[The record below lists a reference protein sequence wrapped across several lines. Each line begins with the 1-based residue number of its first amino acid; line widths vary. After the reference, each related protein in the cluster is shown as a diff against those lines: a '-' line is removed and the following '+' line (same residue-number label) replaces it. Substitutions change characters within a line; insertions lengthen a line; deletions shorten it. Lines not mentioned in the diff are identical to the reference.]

1 MRGLPVRA
9 VPLRIVVSGSEN
21 LTESLSLRPDL
32 AMVSR
37 AEASLDV
44 SARVAR
50 ADVLIVDTTSSPAFA
65 YEAIRSLTVE
75 TPVLALTASDDV
87 LPAIAAGASGA
98 LHKDSP
104 ADLVLAAASAIHQG
118 LAVFDRSFVS
128 RLVPTTPEAQAAQ
141 SVAPQEREELTPR
154 EQEVLALLAEGL
166 SNKEIAG
173 RLDISDHTAK
183 FHVNSILQKMGAQKR
198 VEAVV
203 RAARLGIIDL

>member
-9 VPLRIVVSGSEN
+9 VALRVVVSGSEN
-21 LTESLSLRPDL
+21 LTESLSVRPDVAL
-32 AMVSR
+32 VSR
-37 AEASLDV
+37 AESALDV
-44 SARVAR
+44 AARVGR
-50 ADVLIVDTTSSPAFA
+50 ADVLIVDTTVSPAFA
-65 YEAIRSLTVE
+65 YEAIRSLTVD
-75 TPVLALTASDDV
+75 TPVLALTASDDT

-98 LHKDSP
+98 LHRDSP
-104 ADLVLAAASAIHQG
+104 AELVLAAASAIHQG

-128 RLVPTTPEAQAAQ
+128 RLVPTAPQAQAAQ
-141 SVAPQEREELTPR
+141 GTVPSEREELTPR
-154 EQEVLALLAEGL
+154 EQEVLTLLAEGL
-166 SNKEIAG
+166 SNKEIAS

>member
-9 VPLRIVVSGSEN
+9 VPLRIVVSGSEG

-128 RLVPTTPEAQAAQ
+128 RLVPTTEAEAAEPSAQ
-141 SVAPQEREELTPR
+141 QEREELTPR

>member
-1 MRGLPVRA
+1 MRGLPIRA
-9 VPLRIVVSGSEN
+9 VPLRVVVNGSEA

-32 AMVSR
+32 ALVSR
-37 AEASLDV
+37 AEAALDV
-44 SARVAR
+44 AARVAR
-50 ADVLIVDTTSSPAFA
+50 ADVLVVDATVSPAFA
-65 YEAIRSLTVE
+65 YEAIRSLMVE
-75 TPVLALTASDDV
+75 TPVLALVANDDV

-98 LHKDSP
+98 LHRDSP
-104 ADLVLAAASAIHQG
+104 ADLVLAAVSAIHEG
-118 LAVFDRSFVS
+118 LAVFDRSFVE
-128 RLVPTTPEAQAAQ
+128 RLVPTVAAPQAAN
-141 SVAPQEREELTPR
+141 APVPNEREELTPR

-166 SNKEIAG
+166 SNKEIAA

>member
-1 MRGLPVRA
+1 MRGLPARA
-9 VPLRIVVSGSEN
+9 VTLRIVVNGSEA
-21 LTESLSLRPDL
+21 LTEALSLRPDVAL
-32 AMVSR
+32 VSR
-37 AEASLDV
+37 ADGALDIA
-44 SARVAR
+44 ARVAR

-75 TPVLALTASDDV
+75 TPVLALTATDDV

-98 LHKDSP
+98 LHRDSP
-104 ADLVLAAASAIHQG
+104 ADLVLAAASALHQG

-128 RLVPTTPEAQAAQ
+128 RLVPTAPEGRGQAAEGP
-141 SVAPQEREELTPR
+141 SDREELTPR
-154 EQEVLALLAEGL
+154 ENEVLALLAEGL
-166 SNKEIAG
+166 SNKEIAS

>member
-1 MRGLPVRA
+1 MQGLPVRA
-9 VPLRIVVSGSEN
+9 VSLRAVVSGSET
-21 LTESLSLRPDL
+21 LVETLSLRPALML
-32 AMVSR
+32 ATR
-37 AEASLDV
+37 AEGNLDV
-44 SARVAR
+44 AARVAR
-50 ADVLIVDTTSSPAFA
+50 PDVIIVDVGVSPAFA

-75 TPVLALTASDDV
+75 TPVLALVADDDL

-98 LHKDSP
+98 LHRDSP
-104 ADLVLAAASAIHQG
+104 AELIIAAASALHQG

-128 RLVPTTPEAQAAQ
+128 RLVPTPQPP
-141 SVAPQEREELTPR
+141 SVASERDELTPR
-154 EQEVLALLAEGL
+154 ENEVLALLAEGL
-166 SNKEIAG
+166 SNKEIAS

>member
-1 MRGLPVRA
+1 
-9 VPLRIVVSGSEN
+9 
-21 LTESLSLRPDL
+21 
-32 AMVSR
+32 
-37 AEASLDV
+37 
-44 SARVAR
+44 
-50 ADVLIVDTTSSPAFA
+50 VLIVDTTSSPAFA

-104 ADLVLAAASAIHQG
+104 TDLVLAAASAIHQG

-128 RLVPTTPEAQAAQ
+128 RLVPTTPEAPGAQ
-141 SVAPQEREELTPR
+141 STAQQEREELTPR